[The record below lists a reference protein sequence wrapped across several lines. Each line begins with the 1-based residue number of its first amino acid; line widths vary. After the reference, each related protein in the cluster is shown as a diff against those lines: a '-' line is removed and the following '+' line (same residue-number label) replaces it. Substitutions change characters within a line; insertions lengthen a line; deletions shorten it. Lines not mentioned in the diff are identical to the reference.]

1 MNLEIRNKNVLI
13 IGASKGIGREISLA
27 FAKEGAMV
35 TAIAR
40 NEKLLVSLQHEMKQ
54 IYEADH
60 KYYVCDLMDM
70 DLTVLA
76 NKLLI
81 EKGPF
86 DIIVHNVGGSLVS
99 RNALGTLDEWEY
111 AWKFNAGIAI
121 ALNNIL
127 IPPMIEK
134 KWGRVIHISSISAQM
149 LRGNP
154 LYASAKAFLNA
165 YVTTVGRT
173 IASSGVV
180 MSAVMPGAVAFPG
193 RIYKN

>member
-134 KWGRVIHISSISAQM
+134 NGVVSFIFLQFRLRCYGVTRCM
-149 LRGNP
+149 LR
-154 LYASAKAFLNA
+154 LKLF
-165 YVTTVGRT
+165 
-173 IASSGVV
+173 
-180 MSAVMPGAVAFPG
+180 
-193 RIYKN
+193 